1 MRVLHVVTGLHAGG
15 AERQLALLL
24 RHLPA
29 DQEHEVAALTNPGTV
44 ARELRADGFTVHHLD
59 MRGNRDLGVLPRLT
73 RLIRSGRYDLVHT
86 HLYRAMLYGRLAA
99 RLAGVRTVIATEHSL
114 QSGVIEGRPTSRGVK
129 ALYLGAERL
138 GTTTIAVSGQVAEVL
153 GAWGVPADRVRL
165 LPNGVDAARYRFTPA
180 ARAAHRGRLRA
191 QLGLP
196 IGVFVIGAV
205 GRLVPGKRFH
215 VPLEA
220 LVRLPDARLLLIGE
234 GPERAAL
241 LDRAAEL
248 GVRDRL
254 VLTGERDDVPELL
267 TAVDVLVSPS
277 REETFGLAALEGL
290 AAGLPLLHS
299 ACPALAELPPDA
311 APHARLLPSEP
322 ESYARE
328 LALLATTRPGLL
340 PVPPAVAHY
349 DIAHLATELATLYRE
364 SLPTPRRT
372 PHRPPPAPGSAAGS
386 APGTGDPASSVLGFR
401 RTGRKPPAAPD
412 EDSRQAPAV
421 PSSSRRTGRKPAGP
435 PAGNSGR
442 AAAGSAPPAP
452 DSRAPDSRAPDS
464 RTPDSRTPDR
474 EPGGL
479 APSAPGPRRT
489 GRKSAGAPDDG
500 PRRAPALPPPSRRAA
515 GKPGGRA

>member
-24 RHLPA
+24 RHLPK
-29 DQEHEVAALTNPGTV
+29 DQRHEVAALTNPGTV

-99 RLAGVRTVIATEHSL
+99 RLAGVRTVVATEHSL
-114 QSGVIEGRPTSRGVK
+114 QSGVIEGRPTSRGVR

-138 GTTTIAVSGQVAEVL
+138 GTTTLAVSGQVAAVL
-153 GAWGVPADRVRL
+153 DEWGVPADRVRL
-165 LPNGVDAARYRFTPA
+165 LPNGVDAARYRFAPA
-180 ARAAHRGRLRA
+180 VRAAHRGRLRA

-220 LVRLPDARLLLIGE
+220 LARLTDARLLLIGE
-234 GPERAAL
+234 GPERETL
-241 LDRAAEL
+241 LDLAARL

-299 ACPALAELPPDA
+299 ACPALAELPADA

-322 ESYARE
+322 EAYARE
-328 LALLATTRPGLL
+328 LALLATTRPGPH

-349 DIAHLATELATLYRE
+349 DIARIAADLAALYRH
-364 SLPTPRRT
+364 LT
-372 PHRPPPAPGSAAGS
+372 APGGGS
-386 APGTGDPASSVLGFR
+386 RRVPAS
-401 RTGRKPPAAPD
+401 
-412 EDSRQAPAV
+412 
-421 PSSSRRTGRKPAGP
+421 
-435 PAGNSGR
+435 
-442 AAAGSAPPAP
+442 
-452 DSRAPDSRAPDS
+452 
-464 RTPDSRTPDR
+464 
-474 EPGGL
+474 
-479 APSAPGPRRT
+479 
-489 GRKSAGAPDDG
+489 
-500 PRRAPALPPPSRRAA
+500 
-515 GKPGGRA
+515 GGRALPVQDSGRTGSASAVAPAGSPDRSASFVRGFLRPGRSPAAAAAPVRHPQP

>member
-24 RHLPA
+24 RHLPE
-29 DQEHEVAALTNPGTV
+29 DQQHEVAALTNPGTV
-44 ARELRADGFTVHHLD
+44 ARGLRADGFTVHHLD

-99 RLAGVRTVIATEHSL
+99 RLAGVRRVVATEHSL
-114 QSGVIEGRPTSRGVK
+114 QSGVIEGRPTSRGVR

-138 GTTTIAVSGQVAEVL
+138 GTTTLAVSGQVAAVL
-153 GAWGVPADRVRL
+153 DEWGVPADRVRL

-220 LVRLPDARLLLIGE
+220 LVRLTDARLLLIGE
-234 GPERAAL
+234 GPEREAL
-241 LDRAAEL
+241 LDLAARL

-299 ACPALAELPPDA
+299 ACPALAELPADA
-311 APHARLLPSEP
+311 APHARLLPSDPEP
-322 ESYARE
+322 YARE
-328 LALLATTRPGLL
+328 LALLATTRPGPH

-349 DIAHLATELATLYRE
+349 DIARIATDLADLYRH
-364 SLPTPRRT
+364 LTTPPGTDGDTRRASASGA
-372 PHRPPPAPGSAAGS
+372 PDAPGEGPARSGAFARGLLRAG
-386 APGTGDPASSVLGFR
+386 
-401 RTGRKPPAAPD
+401 
-412 EDSRQAPAV
+412 
-421 PSSSRRTGRKPAGP
+421 
-435 PAGNSGR
+435 
-442 AAAGSAPPAP
+442 
-452 DSRAPDSRAPDS
+452 RAPDGGSRPAS
-464 RTPDSRTPDR
+464 AV
-474 EPGGL
+474 PG
-479 APSAPGPRRT
+479 
-489 GRKSAGAPDDG
+489 
-500 PRRAPALPPPSRRAA
+500 PPSRR
-515 GKPGGRA
+515 GRDGRS

>member
-24 RHLPA
+24 RYLPK
-29 DQEHEVAALTNPGTV
+29 DQEHEVAALTNPGAV

-59 MRGNRDLGVLPRLT
+59 MRGNRDLAVLPRLT
-73 RLIRSGRYDLVHT
+73 RLIRAGRYDLVHT

-99 RLAGVRTVIATEHSL
+99 RLAGVRAVIATEHSL

-138 GTTTIAVSGQVAEVL
+138 GTTTLAVSGQVAGVL
-153 GAWGVPADRVRL
+153 GAWGVPAERIRL

-220 LVRLPDARLLLIGE
+220 LARLPDARLLLIGE

-241 LDRAAEL
+241 LERAARL

-311 APHARLLPSEP
+311 APQARLLPSEP
-322 ESYARE
+322 EPYARE
-328 LALLATTRPGLL
+328 LALLATTRPGPQ

-349 DIAHLATELATLYRE
+349 DIARIAAELAALYRE
-364 SLPTPRRT
+364 SDAALPGRRKPAQPHPEPPARVPPARGPSRTPARTPRRT
-372 PHRPPPAPGSAAGS
+372 PAGRRRRPDA
-386 APGTGDPASSVLGFR
+386 
-401 RTGRKPPAAPD
+401 
-412 EDSRQAPAV
+412 
-421 PSSSRRTGRKPAGP
+421 
-435 PAGNSGR
+435 
-442 AAAGSAPPAP
+442 
-452 DSRAPDSRAPDS
+452 
-464 RTPDSRTPDR
+464 
-474 EPGGL
+474 
-479 APSAPGPRRT
+479 
-489 GRKSAGAPDDG
+489 
-500 PRRAPALPPPSRRAA
+500 
-515 GKPGGRA
+515 

>member
-24 RHLPA
+24 RHLPK
-29 DQEHEVAALTNPGTV
+29 DQQHEVAALTNPGTV

-99 RLAGVRTVIATEHSL
+99 RLAGVRRVIATEHSL
-114 QSGVIEGRPTSRGVK
+114 QSGVIEGRPTTRGVR

-138 GTTTIAVSGQVAEVL
+138 GTTTLAVSGQVAAVL
-153 GAWGVPADRVRL
+153 DEWGVPADRVRL

-241 LDRAAEL
+241 LDLAVRL

-267 TAVDVLVSPS
+267 TAADVLVSPS

-299 ACPALAELPPDA
+299 ACPALAELPAGA
-311 APHARLLPSEP
+311 APQARLLPSEP
-322 ESYARE
+322 EPYARE
-328 LALLATTRPGLL
+328 LALLATTRPG
-340 PVPPAVAHY
+340 PHPAPPAVAHY
-349 DIAHLATELATLYRE
+349 DVARIAAELAALYRE
-364 SLPTPRRT
+364 AADTGSRGRAGRGSAGGGSAGGAGAAALVRTLRSRLGREPAGVPEPAEQPAEPTVPT
-372 PHRPPPAPGSAAGS
+372 APVPPVPPARRAGRGPAAAPGAAG
-386 APGTGDPASSVLGFR
+386 R
-401 RTGRKPPAAPD
+401 RRG
-412 EDSRQAPAV
+412 
-421 PSSSRRTGRKPAGP
+421 
-435 PAGNSGR
+435 SG
-442 AAAGSAPPAP
+442 G
-452 DSRAPDSRAPDS
+452 
-464 RTPDSRTPDR
+464 
-474 EPGGL
+474 
-479 APSAPGPRRT
+479 
-489 GRKSAGAPDDG
+489 
-500 PRRAPALPPPSRRAA
+500 
-515 GKPGGRA
+515 

>member
-24 RHLPA
+24 RHLPE
-29 DQEHEVAALTNPGTV
+29 DQEHEVAALTNPGAV

-73 RLIRSGRYDLVHT
+73 RLIRAGRYDLVHT

-138 GTTTIAVSGQVAEVL
+138 GTTTLAVSGQVAGVL
-153 GAWGVPADRVRL
+153 GEWGVPADRVRL

-180 ARAAHRGRLRA
+180 VRAAHRGRLRA

-267 TAVDVLVSPS
+267 TAVDALVSPS

-311 APHARLLPSEP
+311 APQARLLPSEP
-322 ESYARE
+322 EPYARE
-328 LALLATTRPGLL
+328 LALLATIRPGPF

-349 DIAHLATELATLYRE
+349 DIARIATELAVLYRQ
-364 SLPTPRRT
+364 SLPGPGPRR
-372 PHRPPPAPGSAAGS
+372 P
-386 APGTGDPASSVLGFR
+386 
-401 RTGRKPPAAPD
+401 GRKPAGAPD
-412 EDSRQAPAV
+412 GGSRRAPAV
-421 PSSSRRTGRKPAGP
+421 PSASV
-435 PAGNSGR
+435 
-442 AAAGSAPPAP
+442 
-452 DSRAPDSRAPDS
+452 
-464 RTPDSRTPDR
+464 
-474 EPGGL
+474 
-479 APSAPGPRRT
+479 
-489 GRKSAGAPDDG
+489 
-500 PRRAPALPPPSRRAA
+500 PPSRRAA
-515 GKPGGRA
+515 GQPPSRRKPGGRPWRPGGRRP